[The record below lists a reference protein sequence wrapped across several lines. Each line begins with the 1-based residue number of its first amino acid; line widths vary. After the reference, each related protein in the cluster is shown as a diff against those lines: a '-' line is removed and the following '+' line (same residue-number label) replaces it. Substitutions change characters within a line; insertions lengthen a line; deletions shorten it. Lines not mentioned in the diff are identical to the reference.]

1 MEQQI
6 RFCKTSDGVRIAYA
20 TVGSDPALVIAPGLF
35 SHLQASWENEQLRR
49 VWETYARDFT
59 VIRYDKRGTGLSDR
73 SEDDYSLDAR
83 LRDLEAV
90 VEDLHLVNFYLRGQ
104 SEGGPVAIA
113 YAARHPERVLK
124 LVLSGTFAS
133 GPQLAELRRDVGE
146 ALTAL
151 IKAEWNLGSRAISD
165 LLGTEPPQGFPTG
178 MRERATSAEYF
189 DAMIRAM
196 AEIDVTDLLPAII
209 APTLIVHGRDD
220 KAIPFEL
227 GRALAAAIPNARL
240 YPFEGG
246 HNPSDAKG
254 IAELIQTIRSFMLDL
269 PSDAAVQTPDAS
281 ALRTVL
287 FTDLTSSTALTQRL
301 GDAKAQ
307 ELVRAHNTIVREAL
321 AAQGGTEIKHTGD
334 GIMASF
340 PTASGALECAVA
352 IQRDVA
358 LQGESDL
365 AVHIGLNAGE
375 PVAEERDLFG
385 TSVQLARRIC
395 DHAQA
400 GQILA
405 SNVVREL
412 AAGKGFLFSDMG
424 EVVPKGFEEPV
435 RLYEVRWREDT

>member
-20 TVGSDPALVIAPGLF
+20 TVGSGPALVIAPGLF

>member
-435 RLYEVRWREDT
+435 RLYEVRWRD

>member
-20 TVGSDPALVIAPGLF
+20 TVGSGPALVIAPGLF

-435 RLYEVRWREDT
+435 RLYEVRWRD